1 MFKNLVAF
9 LRKAADTGPP
19 KFKALVLPLLLVV
32 WTQCRPVLK
41 FFLRV
46 VWFLLGWILRI
57 LSFGKINFSK
67 LSEGEISSSVIA
79 HIWGLLWPYLISTR
93 LFSVTIPR
101 SIDLPLLSFAGW
113 ERGRLK
119 GWFWT
124 LASVIAFA
132 SILNYA
138 NPLAARDILQWVFP
152 VSGERISFWGDVFSL
167 KFASVLASLVVLHIC
182 LDAILARLPLSLP
195 VFRRKPKAIRL
206 PFGGVTVMKLP
217 ELVMPWLFIAL
228 IGIGC
233 WEVNSIG
240 VLSVGYNGDL
250 MTALQKKDAAIF
262 YLTLHKFGVIMAIM
276 LVLGAVYTMVK
287 EFLILS
293 CTRFATGRLLEEY
306 ADGVNQPYYVI
317 ALRGSVDNP
326 NERIQQDLPEL
337 LRQVLLFLYEVQD
350 SIITL
355 IKYVPLLWGI
365 EQGLDIAFPM
375 GGHTVVI
382 EHLMMTALIVYAIL
396 GSNGAAFTGRKL
408 IGKNAEQRKRAAY
421 FRVQMVLFE
430 KYAEPI
436 AAYRGEASERE
447 HLWSRFTQALSTN
460 YAIVRWSMLLN
471 IFTGAYGRVAQF
483 LPLLCLA
490 PFYFNGH
497 VEMGE
502 ISKAAGYCAE
512 ILAALSLIASGF
524 DRISA
529 IFAYGN
535 RVGELRDEL
544 KRIAAEQAT
553 DRPRIHRSEAGCGNV
568 DTLLSVE
575 HVDLY
580 TPGGEHLIVRD
591 LDLVLNRGES
601 TMIIGPSGSGKTTI
615 LRAVAGLKTW
625 DCGSGEIRIV
635 PHDKSMMLSQLAYLP
650 TGVNLRGQLM
660 YTATEPVAD
669 DVLIKVMDSVN
680 LSGLVERFCEECEK
694 LHPGWHQL
702 PEGVKQDQL
711 LGMTINWD
719 TLSGGEKQRLV
730 TARALVSKVELVLA
744 DEATSGLDIANEER
758 LYRELQSHGV
768 TMLSV
773 GHRPSLVQFHKYV
786 VRLLGDGLGGWH
798 IMPADQVK
806 W

>member
-1 MFKNLVAF
+1 MFKIFVAF
-9 LRKAADTGPP
+9 LRKAVDTGPP
-19 KFKALVLPLLLVV
+19 KLNALFMPLLLVA
-32 WTQCRPVLK
+32 WTLSRPVLK
-41 FFLRV
+41 IVLRV
-46 VWFLLGWILRI
+46 TWFILGWILRI

-67 LSEGEISSSVIA
+67 LSDGEISSSVIA
-79 HIWGLLWPYLISTR
+79 HIWGLLWPYLISTQ
-93 LFSVTIPR
+93 LIPVTIPK
-101 SIDLPLLSFAGW
+101 SVTLPLLSFAGW

-124 LASVIAFA
+124 LALLVASA

-152 VSGERISFWGDVFSL
+152 LSERISLWGNVFSA
-167 KFASVLASLVVLHIC
+167 KFALLLAGVIALHLC
-182 LDAILARLPLSLP
+182 LDAMLGWFLVSLP
-195 VFRRKPKAIRL
+195 FFRRKSKVIRL
-206 PFGGVTVMKLP
+206 PFGGCTAMKLP
-217 ELVMPWLFIAL
+217 ELVMPWLFIVL

-240 VLSVGYNGDL
+240 VLSIGYNGEL
-250 MTALQKKDAAIF
+250 MTALQKKDAVTF
-262 YLTLHKFGVIMAIM
+262 YLVLQKFGVIMSIM
-276 LVLGAVYTMVK
+276 LILGAVYTLVK
-287 EFLILS
+287 EFLILGWIK
-293 CTRFATGRLLEEY
+293 FATGRLLEEY
-306 ADGVNQPYYVI
+306 ADGTTQAYYVI
-317 ALRGSVDNP
+317 ALRGSTDNP

-337 LRQVLLFLYEVQD
+337 LRQVLMFLYEVQD

-355 IKYVPLLWGI
+355 IKYIPLLWGI
-365 EQGLDIAFPM
+365 EQGLDIAFPI
-375 GGHTVVI
+375 GGHTVVV
-382 EHLMMTALIVYAIL
+382 EHLMMTALILYAIL

-447 HLWSRFTQALSTN
+447 HFWSRFTYALSTN

-502 ISKAAGYCAE
+502 ISKAAGTCAE
-512 ILAALSLIASGF
+512 ILGALSLIASGF
-524 DRISA
+524 DRIST

-544 KRIAAEQAT
+544 KKIAAEQAAN
-553 DRPRIHRSEAGCGNV
+553 RPRIMRSEEGCGNI
-568 DTLLSVE
+568 DRLLSVE

-635 PHDKSMMLSQLAYLP
+635 PHNRSMMLSQLAYLP

-669 DVLIKVMDSVN
+669 DVLIRSMYSVN
-680 LSGLVERFCEECEK
+680 LSGLVERFGEELEK
-694 LHPGWHQL
+694 LHSGWKQL
-702 PEGVKQDQL
+702 PDAEKHAQL
-711 LGMTINWD
+711 LAMTINWD

-744 DEATSGLDIANEER
+744 DEATSGLDIANEEK

-786 VRLLGDGLGGWH
+786 VQLLGDGLGGWR
-798 IMPADQVK
+798 IMLADQVK

>member
-1 MFKNLVAF
+1 MFKTFVAF
-9 LRKAADTGPP
+9 LRKAVNTGPP
-19 KFKALVLPLLLVV
+19 KLLAFAMPILIMV
-32 WTQCRPVLK
+32 WTLCRPVLK
-41 FFLRV
+41 FVFRV

-57 LSFGKINFSK
+57 LSFGKINLSK
-67 LSEGEISSSVIA
+67 LSEGEISSSVIG
-79 HIWGLLWPYLISTR
+79 HIWALLWPYLISTR
-93 LFSVTIPR
+93 MFPVTIPK
-101 SIDLPLLSFAGW
+101 SVNLPLLSFAGW

-124 LASVIAFA
+124 LASVAA
-132 SILNYA
+132 SAGILNYA
-138 NPLAARDILQWVFP
+138 NPPAAHDILQWVFP
-152 VSGERISFWGDVFSL
+152 ISERISFWGNVFSVN
-167 KFASVLASLVVLHIC
+167 FAVVVAAFVMLHIC
-182 LDAILARLPLSLP
+182 LDAILMRLPLSLP
-195 VFRRKPKAIRL
+195 VFRRNSKAIQL
-206 PFGGVTVMKLP
+206 PFGGRTVMKLP

-240 VLSVGYNGDL
+240 VLSVGYNGQL
-250 MTALQKKDAAIF
+250 MTALQQKDAATF
-262 YLTLHKFGVIMAIM
+262 YLVLHEFGVIMLKM
-276 LVLGAVYTMVK
+276 LVLGAVYTLVK
-287 EFLILS
+287 EFLILGW
-293 CTRFATGRLLEEY
+293 TRFATGRLLEEY
-306 ADGVNQPYYVI
+306 ANGVTQAYYVI
-317 ALRGSVDNP
+317 SLRRSPDNP

-337 LRQVLLFLYEVQD
+337 LRQVLLFLYDVQD

-365 EQGLDIAFPM
+365 EKGLDIAFPM
-375 GGHTVVI
+375 GGHTVVV
-382 EHLMMTALIVYAIL
+382 EHLMMTALVLYAIL

-408 IGKNAEQRKRAAY
+408 ISKNAEQRKRSAY

-447 HLWSRFTQALSTN
+447 HLWSRFTHALSTN

-490 PFYFNGH
+490 PFYFSGH
-497 VEMGE
+497 VEMGA
-502 ISKAAGYCAE
+502 ISMSASTCAE

-524 DRISA
+524 DRIST

-544 KRIAAEQAT
+544 KRIAAEQL
-553 DRPRIHRSEAGCGNV
+553 DDHPRIERSEDGCASV

-575 HVDLY
+575 HVNLY

-591 LDLVLNRGES
+591 FDLLLNRGES

-635 PHDKSMMLSQLAYLP
+635 PHAKSMMLSQLAYLP
-650 TGVNLRGQLM
+650 TGVDLRGQLM

-680 LSGLVERFCEECEK
+680 LSGLVERFGEELEK
-694 LHPGWHQL
+694 LNPGWNQL
-702 PEGVKQDQL
+702 SVAEKQAQL
-711 LGMTINWD
+711 LAMTINWD

-730 TARALVSKVELVLA
+730 TARALVSQVELVLA
-744 DEATSGLDIANEER
+744 DEATSGLDIANEEK

-773 GHRPSLVQFHKYV
+773 GHRPSLVQFHKHV
-786 VRLLGDGLGGWH
+786 VQLLHDGLGGWR